1 MYQIISYILN
11 GIMMIITATLFS
23 KIILQKKVQVSKNKA
38 IKIIILSSIAIAIST
53 QFLNGVIKTSIHY
66 FIYFIT
72 IKKIY
77 NIDYWKAALL
87 SIIYLIILM
96 ITESLFIIIL
106 LFVIKMSR
114 NNFYTYLPLSPLPN
128 ATICIGSILISNFIK
143 KFLRNLLNYKLDNN
157 KKIIILLSTTSLC
170 TFYCFYEAFTNVK
183 IDKDFYINVGIII
196 VFLIVLFNLVK
207 QLIINSKKTMEYDKL
222 LEFMKNYEEDIENE
236 RILRHETKNQ
246 LLTIKAKIYDKEK
259 DKDVIKYIDSILDE
273 KIEVSQE
280 HYAKFQYLPA
290 NGLKALFYFKT
301 SEAEKKKIKVSINI
315 SKRVENSILY
325 NLNTKEFKQLG
336 RLLGIYLDNAIEASE
351 ESKEKVIGIEI
362 YLIKENIEIIISN
375 SYEQKE
381 KISIN
386 GKSSKGKK
394 RGHGLIL
401 ANNIINSSSN
411 LEVEKT
417 ITEKLYI
424 QKLII
429 KDNYINKK

>member
-1 MYQIISYILN
+1 MYQIISYILS
-11 GIMMIITATLFS
+11 GVMMTITPILFV
-23 KIILQKKVQVSKNKA
+23 KIVLKKKLQVP
-38 IKIIILSSIAIAIST
+38 KIEAIAIILI
-53 QFLNGVIKTSIHY
+53 FLILYMFSQYLLVGMIKTIFNCTFH
-66 FIYFIT
+66 IIL
-72 IKKIY
+72 IKKLY
-77 NIDYWKAALL
+77 NIDYWKTIMIIVIYSFLIIIVDALELL
-87 SIIYLIILM
+87 SVIYVLNID
-96 ITESLFIIIL
+96 
-106 LFVIKMSR
+106 K
-114 NNFYTYLPLSPLPN
+114 
-128 ATICIGSILISNFIK
+128 TICYKYIAGSLISNTIVCTVLLLLTIISK
-143 KFLRNLLNYKLDNN
+143 KFIRKILNYKLDSN
-157 KKIIILLSTTSLC
+157 KKLVILLGITLLC
-170 TFYCFYEAFTNVK
+170 ILYCFYEAFTNVK
-183 IDKDFYINVGIII
+183 IDKDFYINTGIII
-196 VFLIVLFNLVK
+196 VFLMVLFNLAK

-386 GKSSKGKK
+386 GKSSKGRK

-401 ANNIINSSSN
+401 ANNIINSSNN

-429 KDNYINKK
+429 KDN